1 MAEKQHKTELFEL
14 YTQKIREFLEEYI
27 HIDCQPVGQRLPV
40 SSQNNSKEAGI
51 IQSIFDGESIGMI
64 TLMIIDS
71 KANRKQR
78 RDFMRTFEK
87 ESVDGGHR
95 KRAIYAYYTG
105 EFKVDGKYYN
115 DLSKE
120 EQEKFLEFP
129 LSFTC
134 YTSMDNDRKGRIF
147 RNLNKTTD
155 VNFIEMLNSYG
166 DITIAN
172 YVREKVRFVDQINNA
187 YHDLFDFHFTPSG
200 EVVYEYLSFDNDRL
214 KQDHLFARIVHRYVK
229 FPNQLLGGSSDD
241 QLETMYKE
249 EDLNIDPK
257 TNTKI
262 DRHLD
267 FLRMMA
273 QMSKNYNKRGLTL
286 HDFKILSAL
295 HLYLVDTYK
304 VFNVK
309 DALNLFKT
317 YSTADVEL
325 KKGTDKNGKYS
336 KDVHKAS
343 GYAVNLMYTRYINA
357 PQHETKTAEAFSYLL
372 REMGDVE
379 KFLDIKDPVKSF
391 SFSQR
396 QAKLAEQGYV
406 CAIDG
411 KDLTME
417 EAHAAHIV
425 AHSKGGKTVY
435 SNLAMVRACYNID
448 MGTMNLNEYK
458 ETLPKAA

>member
-14 YTQKIREFLEEYI
+14 YTQKIQEFLEEYI

-78 RDFMRTFEK
+78 RDFMRTFKK

-95 KRAIYAYYTG
+95 KRAIYAYYNG

-115 DLSKE
+115 NLSE
-120 EQEKFLEFP
+120 EKQKKFLEFP

-214 KQDHLFARIVHRYVK
+214 KQ
-229 FPNQLLGGSSDD
+229 
-241 QLETMYKE
+241 
-249 EDLNIDPK
+249 
-257 TNTKI
+257 
-262 DRHLD
+262 
-267 FLRMMA
+267 
-273 QMSKNYNKRGLTL
+273 
-286 HDFKILSAL
+286 
-295 HLYLVDTYK
+295 
-304 VFNVK
+304 
-309 DALNLFKT
+309 
-317 YSTADVEL
+317 
-325 KKGTDKNGKYS
+325 
-336 KDVHKAS
+336 
-343 GYAVNLMYTRYINA
+343 
-357 PQHETKTAEAFSYLL
+357 
-372 REMGDVE
+372 
-379 KFLDIKDPVKSF
+379 
-391 SFSQR
+391 
-396 QAKLAEQGYV
+396 
-406 CAIDG
+406 
-411 KDLTME
+411 
-417 EAHAAHIV
+417 
-425 AHSKGGKTVY
+425 
-435 SNLAMVRACYNID
+435 
-448 MGTMNLNEYK
+448 
-458 ETLPKAA
+458 

>member
-14 YTQKIREFLEEYI
+14 YTQKIQEFLEEYI

-78 RDFMRTFEK
+78 RDFIRTFKK

-95 KRAIYAYYTG
+95 KRAIYAYYNG

-115 DLSKE
+115 NLSE
-120 EQEKFLEFP
+120 EKQKKFLEFP

-229 FPNQLLGGSSDD
+229 FPDQLLGGSSDD
-241 QLETMYKE
+241 QLERMYKE

-309 DALNLFKT
+309 DAPNLFKT
-317 YSTADVEL
+317 YSTANEEL
-325 KKGTDKNGKYS
+325 KRGTDKKGKYS

-357 PQHETKTAEAFSYLL
+357 PQHETKTTEALGYLL

-391 SFSQR
+391 SLSQR

-411 KDLTME
+411 KELTMK

>member
-1 MAEKQHKTELFEL
+1 MSISQHKTTLFEL
-14 YTQKIREFLEEYI
+14 YTQTIEEFLQEYI

-40 SSQNNSKEAGI
+40 HSQNNSKEAGI
-51 IQSIFDGESIGMI
+51 IQSIFNEESIGMI

-71 KANRKQR
+71 KENRKQR
-78 RDFMRTFEK
+78 RDFIRTFNK

-95 KRAIYAYYTG
+95 KRAIHADVNG
-105 EFKVDGKYYN
+105 KFKVKGQYFT

-120 EQEKFLEFP
+120 QQKKFLEFP

-134 YTSMDNDRKGRIF
+134 YTQMDNDKKGHIF

-172 YVREKVRFVDQINNA
+172 YVREKVRFVEQINNP
-187 YHDLFDFHFTPSG
+187 YHELFGYHYTPSK
-200 EVVYEYLSFDNDRL
+200 EVVHDYLSFDNDRL
-214 KQDHLFARIVHRYVK
+214 KQDHLFARIVHRYVE
-229 FPNQLLGGSSDD
+229 FPDQLLGGSSDE
-241 QLETMYKE
+241 QLEKMFE
-249 EDLNIDPK
+249 ENSDISSSIN
-257 TNTKI
+257 NKI
-262 DRHLD
+262 DHHLD
-267 FLRMMA
+267 FLRLMA
-273 QMSKNYNKRGLTL
+273 QMAKHYVKRGLTL

-309 DALNLFKT
+309 DAPNFWTT
-317 YSTADVEL
+317 YSKANEAL
-325 KKGTDKNGKYS
+325 KAGPDKNGKYS
-336 KDVHKAS
+336 KVVHDAS
-343 GYAVNLMYTRYINA
+343 GYTVNLMYTRYINA
-357 PQHETKTAEAFSYLL
+357 PQHDDKTTEAVSYLI
-372 REMGDVE
+372 REMGDIEHLLEVKDVVS
-379 KFLDIKDPVKSF
+379 KFSM
-391 SFSQR
+391 SQKR
-396 QAKLAEQGYV
+396 AKLAEQGFV

-411 KDLTME
+411 LQLSMKD
-417 EAHAAHIV
+417 AHAAHIV
-425 AHSKGGKTVY
+425 AHAKGGKTVY